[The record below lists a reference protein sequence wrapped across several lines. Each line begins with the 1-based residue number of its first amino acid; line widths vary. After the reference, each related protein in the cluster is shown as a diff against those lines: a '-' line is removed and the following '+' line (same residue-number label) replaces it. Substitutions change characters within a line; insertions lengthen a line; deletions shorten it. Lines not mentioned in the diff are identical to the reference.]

1 VKFCVVLTT
10 TPAVVCESVT
20 VIAGGGAAVTVI
32 VADADFVPSET
43 EVAVSVTI
51 GGVGTLA
58 GAM

>member
-1 VKFCVVLTT
+1 
-10 TPAVVCESVT
+10 